1 MQLLFCIITLSGG
14 ELCMRYYLCIDF
26 KTFYASVECVE
37 RGLDPYKVNLVV
49 ADISRGKSTICL
61 AVSPHMKGLGVK
73 NRCRLFEIPKHIHY
87 IVAKPRMKLYMEYS
101 ANIYG
106 LYLKYLSQEDI
117 YVYSIDEAFL
127 DVTEYLNF
135 YHKNA
140 QEIAQMIID
149 DVYRTTGIPATCGI
163 GTNLYLAKV
172 ALDIT
177 AKHVKSHMAY
187 LDEQIYQK
195 TLWEHTPLTDFW
207 QVGRGIA
214 KRLYKLGIVNMK
226 GIAHCPEDILY
237 KEFGVNARFLIRHA
251 WGKEPV
257 TIQQIKNYQP
267 QHRSISNGQ
276 VLFGEY
282 RDQDALLVLK
292 EMVEDNVLTLVEQG
306 LVTNH
311 ISLHIRYVDA
321 SLPSTG
327 GSRKISVVTN
337 SYRLLVKEF
346 IDLFESTTFKSQKI
360 RKISIGFGQ
369 VIDER
374 YEAYDLFTDYEEVL
388 KERQLQQSIIQIKNK
403 YGKNAVLK
411 AMNVLDKATAKQR
424 HQLIGGHNAE

>member
-49 ADISRGKSTICL
+49 ADISRGNSTICL
-61 AVSPHMKGLGVK
+61 AVSPHMKELGVK

-276 VLFGEY
+276 VLFGE
-282 RDQDALLVLK
+282 
-292 EMVEDNVLTLVEQG
+292 
-306 LVTNH
+306 
-311 ISLHIRYVDA
+311 
-321 SLPSTG
+321 
-327 GSRKISVVTN
+327 
-337 SYRLLVKEF
+337 
-346 IDLFESTTFKSQKI
+346 
-360 RKISIGFGQ
+360 
-369 VIDER
+369 
-374 YEAYDLFTDYEEVL
+374 
-388 KERQLQQSIIQIKNK
+388 
-403 YGKNAVLK
+403 
-411 AMNVLDKATAKQR
+411 
-424 HQLIGGHNAE
+424 